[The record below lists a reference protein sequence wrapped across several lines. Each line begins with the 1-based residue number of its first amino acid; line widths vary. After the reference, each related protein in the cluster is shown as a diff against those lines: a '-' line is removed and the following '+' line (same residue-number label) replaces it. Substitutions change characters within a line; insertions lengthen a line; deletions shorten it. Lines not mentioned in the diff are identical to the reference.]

1 VTHPPPVVDD
11 AERAELQRRVLRVL
25 TAGQVV
31 GAAALA
37 AAVTIGAFV
46 VQDAL
51 GDDTPWGGVATA
63 TVTLGTG
70 VMAQVLSARMRRRG
84 RRIGLWTGYALAALG
99 GVVAAVG
106 AEVRVLPVFLV
117 GLFLFGNGQAANLL
131 ARYAAAD
138 LARDEERGRAISR
151 VVFATTFGAVLGPL
165 LIGPG
170 QALGE
175 GWLGLGPYTGPWL
188 VGAACFAAAGLN
200 VAVRLRPDPLA
211 VAGGVDDAAGAST
224 PRLGEALRVIAAS
237 PPARV
242 ALLAMVVSQGA
253 MVAVMTMTPVHL
265 KHHGHEQLSPYVI
278 SLHIAGMYAFSPL
291 VGRIA
296 DRRGDVTAI
305 ALGAVVLGGS
315 TVLAALAA
323 GSQVWIFPA
332 LWALGLGWNFGLI
345 GGSSL
350 LTSGVPAADRV
361 TVQGAADLLMSVCG
375 GLAGFSSGFVE
386 AGLGYPMLANLATVA
401 AATLVAVVA
410 LHHRRARR
418 VAAVPGVAADAAVP

>member
-1 VTHPPPVVDD
+1 
-11 AERAELQRRVLRVL
+11 
-25 TAGQVV
+25 
-31 GAAALA
+31 
-37 AAVTIGAFV
+37 
-46 VQDAL
+46 
-51 GDDTPWGGVATA
+51 
-63 TVTLGTG
+63 
-70 VMAQVLSARMRRRG
+70 
-84 RRIGLWTGYALAALG
+84 
-99 GVVAAVG
+99 
-106 AEVRVLPVFLV
+106 
-117 GLFLFGNGQAANLL
+117 
-131 ARYAAAD
+131 
-138 LARDEERGRAISR
+138 
-151 VVFATTFGAVLGPL
+151 
-165 LIGPG
+165 
-170 QALGE
+170 
-175 GWLGLGPYTGPWL
+175 
-188 VGAACFAAAGLN
+188 
-200 VAVRLRPDPLA
+200 
-211 VAGGVDDAAGAST
+211 
-224 PRLGEALRVIAAS
+224 
-237 PPARV
+237 
-242 ALLAMVVSQGA
+242 